1 MLKGNYIMNEAVEL
15 IQGNLLG
22 SVFVYV
28 EIHFGDPFNQHIG
41 FVEDFIKLLV
51 RKVGRLDLGLISVGK
66 LCYFYDFSL
75 YFALIVA
82 QSINT
87 GIHLDYVSL

>member
-1 MLKGNYIMNEAVEL
+1 MNEAVEL
-15 IQGNLLG
+15 IEGDLLG
-22 SVFVYV
+22 SVFVNV
-28 EIHFGDPFNQHIG
+28 EIHFGDPVNQYIC
-41 FVEDFIKLLV
+41 FVKDFIKLLV
-51 RKVGRLDLGLISVGK
+51 RKVGRLYLGLIFVGK